1 MTTTVRIYFDFLIN
15 LFILLWELAIVK
27 TVKSTSLPRK
37 WIILFLFL
45 QIIYSIPSH
54 IPYNTVVSM
63 VLTLFEITI
72 LCYPNVKHIV
82 KIFII
87 SELGIHLISFFIG
100 IIQSVLLG
108 DFYVVAENSYYLY
121 CKSLISTSL
130 VYIFF
135 MLYIN
140 FKRMEKF
147 RTYYHYVFTAVIVLI
162 IFALCYI
169 TLYICKTETLTSAVI
184 PVFFSI
190 IYILIAAFLIIYQK
204 FIDLLEENLQ
214 SHIQLEQTKMTCE
227 YSDQIEANLKELH
240 SLRHDIRNHL
250 LTIDGY
256 ASHQNYDRIH
266 DYIQTIT
273 DSYTSVPLYDTP
285 SEPVS
290 ALLNTKHQSAAK
302 AGIQFEIDWEFPYI
316 HIDDFAIITILGNLI
331 DNAIT
336 AAGKCE
342 NGTIYLA
349 LKQMDSYLEIV
360 IRNDHEEKIQEK
372 NGEFETTKTDQRF
385 FHGIGIKNVRSA
397 VENLNG
403 QLEIQYTD
411 ETFEVHVLVPNY

>member
-1 MTTTVRIYFDFLIN
+1 MPSVSRIYFDILTN
-15 LFILLWELAIVK
+15 LFTFLLLLAIIKNSVK
-27 TVKSTSLPRK
+27 AAFSKKTFIFAV
-37 WIILFLFL
+37 IIQLA
-45 QIIYSIPSH
+45 YSIPDS
-54 IPYNTVVSM
+54 IPHGSVLYIFLILLSTV
-63 VLTLFEITI
+63 L
-72 LCYPNVKHIV
+72 LCYPNLKIV
-82 KIFII
+82 VSIFLKFGALFYI
-87 SELGIHLISFFIG
+87 GQIG
-100 IIQSVLLG
+100 ITILHFLLMG
-108 DFYVVAENSYYLY
+108 DFSFTIINVYYSK
-121 CKSLISTSL
+121 CKELICTSL
-130 VYIFF
+130 LYIFYK
-135 MLYIN
+135 LYTN
-140 FKRMEKF
+140 FKRMEK
-147 RTYYHYVFTAVIVLI
+147 YHTNYEYIFTCVIIL
-162 IFALCYI
+162 FSLMLSYI

-256 ASHQNYDRIH
+256 ASQQNYDRIH

-302 AGIQFEIDWEFPYI
+302 AGIQFEINWEFPYI